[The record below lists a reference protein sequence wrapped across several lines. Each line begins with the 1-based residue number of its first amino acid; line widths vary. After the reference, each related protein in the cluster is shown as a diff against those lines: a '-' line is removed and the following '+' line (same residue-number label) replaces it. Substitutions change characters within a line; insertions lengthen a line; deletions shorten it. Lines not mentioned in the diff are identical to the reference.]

1 MKDEKILCK
10 GKFAEIGQ
18 NDTEFHH
25 KTFEN
30 KKIYED
36 FHDVKNHDDAFNHL
50 KEILTSKE
58 SGVIKSMDEIAA
70 IGHRVVHG
78 GEYFTGPV
86 IINDEV
92 IKKIESLIPLAP
104 LHNKASISGIK
115 SCTKMFGDK
124 IPQVAVFDTSYYSNI
139 PDYAFVYPIPYEYYE
154 KCGIRKY
161 GFHGTSHEFVSNA
174 VAKILNKN
182 INDLKIISC
191 HLGNG
196 SSITAIKNGK
206 AIDTSMGLT
215 PLGGIMM
222 GTRSGSMDP
231 SVIIK
236 MAEEKSLS
244 LEEIGNIL
252 NKESGLKGV
261 SGVGSDDRDILR
273 AENNGN
279 KRAKLAHEMM
289 IYKITKYIG
298 GYIAIL
304 GGCDAII
311 FTGGIGEHQW
321 MHREKICKHF
331 KFMGL
336 ELDDEKNKNAKLGK
350 EEIISKNDS
359 KIKVF
364 VIPTNEELA
373 IARLTLELINNK

>member
-1 MKDEKILCK
+1 MNNEKILCK

-58 SGVIKSMDEIAA
+58 IGVIKSMDEIAA

-86 IINDEV
+86 IIDGEV

-115 SCTKMFGDK
+115 SCTKMFGNK

-174 VAKILNKN
+174 AAKILNKN

-304 GGCDAII
+304 GDCDAII

-350 EEIISKNDS
+350 KEIISKDDS

-373 IARLTLELINNK
+373 IARLTLKLINKK

>member
-1 MKDEKILCK
+1 MNSEKILCK

-58 SGVIKSMDEIAA
+58 IGVIKSMDEIAA

-86 IINDEV
+86 IIDGEV

-115 SCTKMFGDK
+115 SCTKMFGNK

-174 VAKILNKN
+174 VAKILNKD
-182 INDLKIISC
+182 IKDLKIISC

-331 KFMGL
+331 EFMGL

-373 IARLTLELINNK
+373 IARLTLDLINNK

>member
-115 SCTKMFGDK
+115 SCTKMFGNK

-154 KCGIRKY
+154 KWGIRKY

-174 VAKILNKN
+174 AAKILNEN

>member
-1 MKDEKILCK
+1 MNSEKILCK

-30 KKIYED
+30 KRICED

-50 KEILTSKE
+50 KDILTSKE
-58 SGVIKSMDEIAA
+58 IGVIKSMDEIAA

-86 IINDEV
+86 IIDGEV

-115 SCTKMFGDK
+115 SCTKMFGNK

-174 VAKILNKN
+174 AAKILNKDIKN
-182 INDLKIISC
+182 LKIISC

-331 KFMGL
+331 EFMGL

-373 IARLTLELINNK
+373 IARLTLDLINNK

>member
-174 VAKILNKN
+174 AAKILNKD
-182 INDLKIISC
+182 IKDLKIISC

-252 NKESGLKGV
+252 NKESGLKGI

-350 EEIISKNDS
+350 EEIISKDDS

-373 IARLTLELINNK
+373 IARLTLELINKK

>member
-1 MKDEKILCK
+1 MNSEKILCK

-30 KKIYED
+30 KRICED

-50 KEILTSKE
+50 KDILTSKE
-58 SGVIKSMDEIAA
+58 IGVIKSMDEIAA

-86 IINDEV
+86 IIDGEV

-115 SCTKMFGDK
+115 YCTKMFGNK

-174 VAKILNKN
+174 AAKILNKD
-182 INDLKIISC
+182 IKDLKIISC

-331 KFMGL
+331 EFMGL
-336 ELDDEKNKNAKLGK
+336 ELDDEKNKNAKLGE

-373 IARLTLELINNK
+373 IARLTLDLINNK

>member
-1 MKDEKILCK
+1 M
-10 GKFAEIGQ
+10 
-18 NDTEFHH
+18 
-25 KTFEN
+25 
-30 KKIYED
+30 
-36 FHDVKNHDDAFNHL
+36 KNHDDAFNHL
-50 KEILTSKE
+50 KDILTSKE
-58 SGVIKSMDEIAA
+58 IGVIKSMDEIAA

-78 GEYFTGPV
+78 GEFFTGPV

-104 LHNKASISGIK
+104 LHNRASISGIK
-115 SCTKMFGDK
+115 SCTKMFGNK

-174 VAKILNKN
+174 AAKILNKD
-182 INDLKIISC
+182 IKDLKIISC

-231 SVIIK
+231 SVVIK

-261 SGVGSDDRDILR
+261 SGIGSDDRDILR

-279 KRAKLAHEMM
+279 QRAKLAHEMM

-321 MHREKICKHF
+321 MHREKICKRF
-331 KFMGL
+331 EFMGL
-336 ELDDEKNKNAKLGK
+336 ELDDEKNKSAKLGK
-350 EEIISKNDS
+350 EEIISKSDS

-373 IARLTLELINNK
+373 IARLTIKLINNK

>member
-115 SCTKMFGDK
+115 SCTKMFGNK

-373 IARLTLELINNK
+373 IARFTLELISNK

>member
-1 MKDEKILCK
+1 M
-10 GKFAEIGQ
+10 
-18 NDTEFHH
+18 
-25 KTFEN
+25 
-30 KKIYED
+30 
-36 FHDVKNHDDAFNHL
+36 
-50 KEILTSKE
+50 
-58 SGVIKSMDEIAA
+58 
-70 IGHRVVHG
+70 
-78 GEYFTGPV
+78 
-86 IINDEV
+86 
-92 IKKIESLIPLAP
+92 
-104 LHNKASISGIK
+104 
-115 SCTKMFGDK
+115 
-124 IPQVAVFDTSYYSNI
+124 
-139 PDYAFVYPIPYEYYE
+139 
-154 KCGIRKY
+154 
-161 GFHGTSHEFVSNA
+161 SNA
-174 VAKILNKN
+174 AAKILNKN

-373 IARLTLELINNK
+373 IARLTLELISNK

>member
-1 MKDEKILCK
+1 MNNEKILCK

-30 KKIYED
+30 KKICED

-58 SGVIKSMDEIAA
+58 IGVIKSMDEITA

-78 GEYFTGPV
+78 GEFFTGPV

-115 SCTKMFGDK
+115 SCMKMFGNK
-124 IPQVAVFDTSYYSNI
+124 IPQVAVFDTSYYSGI

-174 VAKILNKN
+174 AAKILNKD
-182 INDLKIISC
+182 IKDLKIISC

-231 SVIIK
+231 SVVIK

-252 NKESGLKGV
+252 NKESGLKGI

-321 MHREKICKHF
+321 MHREKICKYF

-350 EEIISKNDS
+350 EEIISKNES

-373 IARLTLELINNK
+373 IARFTLKLINNK

>member
-1 MKDEKILCK
+1 MNSEKILCK

-30 KKIYED
+30 KKICED

-58 SGVIKSMDEIAA
+58 IGVIKSMDEIAA

-78 GEYFTGPV
+78 GEFFTGPV

-115 SCTKMFGDK
+115 SFTKMFGNK

-174 VAKILNKN
+174 AAKILNKD

-231 SVIIK
+231 SVVIK

-279 KRAKLAHEMM
+279 QRAKLAHEMM

-336 ELDDEKNKNAKLGK
+336 KLDEEKNKNAKLGK
-350 EEIISKNDS
+350 EEIISKSDS

-373 IARLTLELINNK
+373 IARLTLKLINNK

>member
-1 MKDEKILCK
+1 MNSEKILCK

-30 KKIYED
+30 KRICED

-50 KEILTSKE
+50 KDILTSKE
-58 SGVIKSMDEIAA
+58 IGVIKSMDEIAA

-86 IINDEV
+86 IIDGEV

-115 SCTKMFGDK
+115 SCTKMFGNK

-174 VAKILNKN
+174 AAKILNKD
-182 INDLKIISC
+182 IKDLKIISC

-222 GTRSGSMDP
+222 GTRSGSMAP
-231 SVIIK
+231 R
-236 MAEEKSLS
+236 
-244 LEEIGNIL
+244 G
-252 NKESGLKGV
+252 
-261 SGVGSDDRDILR
+261 
-273 AENNGN
+273 
-279 KRAKLAHEMM
+279 
-289 IYKITKYIG
+289 
-298 GYIAIL
+298 
-304 GGCDAII
+304 
-311 FTGGIGEHQW
+311 F
-321 MHREKICKHF
+321 
-331 KFMGL
+331 
-336 ELDDEKNKNAKLGK
+336 
-350 EEIISKNDS
+350 
-359 KIKVF
+359 
-364 VIPTNEELA
+364 
-373 IARLTLELINNK
+373 

>member
-58 SGVIKSMDEIAA
+58 IGVIKSMDEIAA

-78 GEYFTGPV
+78 GEYFTRPV

-174 VAKILNKN
+174 AAKILNKN

-373 IARLTLELINNK
+373 IARLTLELISNK

>member
-1 MKDEKILCK
+1 MNNEKILCK

-30 KKIYED
+30 KKISKD

-58 SGVIKSMDEIAA
+58 IGVIKSMDEIAA

-78 GEYFTGPV
+78 GEFFNEPV

-115 SCTKMFGDK
+115 SCTKMFGNK

-174 VAKILNKN
+174 AAKILNKD
-182 INDLKIISC
+182 IKDLKIISC

-231 SVIIK
+231 SVVIK
-236 MAEEKSLS
+236 MAEEKSFS
-244 LEEIGNIL
+244 LEKIGNIL
-252 NKESGLKGV
+252 NKESGLKGI

-321 MHREKICKHF
+321 MHREKICKCF

-336 ELDDEKNKNAKLGK
+336 ELDDEKNKTAKLGK
-350 EEIISKNDS
+350 EEIISKSES

-373 IARLTLELINNK
+373 IARFTLKLINNK